1 MPDRFEVDLSTIDL
15 KSLTSAE
22 WEALKREVHQRALA
36 ERSRVMRAL
45 GAGAVSWVKKGGAAV
60 GAWAV
65 RLLSSNPRDAQS
77 RRQRRERPPQFPH
90 DARVGATQ

>member
-1 MPDRFEVDLSTIDL
+1 MPDRFEADLSKIDL

-22 WEALKREVHQRALA
+22 WEALKREVHRRALA
-36 ERSRVMRAL
+36 ERNRVMRAL
-45 GAGAVSWVKKGGAAV
+45 CAGAVSWVKKEGASV
-60 GAWAV
+60 RAWAA

-77 RRQRRERPPQFPH
+77 LRQRPQRAPQFPH